1 MKNLKQAQDNFLK
14 DRGLDPNVYPSFSD
28 IKRALDADIEDMGE
42 YRAWWIMSS
51 VVSILYAGWGLYGI
65 FA

>member
-1 MKNLKQAQDNFLK
+1 MNNLKQAQDNFLI
-14 DRGLDPNVYPSFSD
+14 DRGLDPNVHTSFSD

-42 YRAWWIMSS
+42 YRGWWIMTSIVS
-51 VVSILYAGWGLYGI
+51 VLYAVYGLYGT